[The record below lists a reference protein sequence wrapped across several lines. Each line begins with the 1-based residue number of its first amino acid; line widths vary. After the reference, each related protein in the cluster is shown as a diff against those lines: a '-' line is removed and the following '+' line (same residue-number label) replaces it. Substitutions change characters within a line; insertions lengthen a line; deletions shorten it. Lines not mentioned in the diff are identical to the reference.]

1 MQKRPLTPVQGSFTA
16 STAASMTLQAIS
28 TELYLCLKTSD
39 GYFRF
44 GTAAT
49 AGSAVY
55 LPADTPII
63 LLMDTET
70 TSLSVIGTASGTA
83 YVQEF
88 V

>member
-1 MQKRPLTPVQGSFTA
+1 MQKTPLTPVQGSFTA
-16 STAASMTLQAIS
+16 STAASITLQAVS
-28 TELYLCLKTSD
+28 TELYLCLRSAD

-44 GTAAT
+44 SSTAT
-49 AGSAVY
+49 SSTAVY
-55 LPADTPII
+55 IPVDTPVI

-70 TSLSVIGTASGTA
+70 TSLSVLGTASGTA